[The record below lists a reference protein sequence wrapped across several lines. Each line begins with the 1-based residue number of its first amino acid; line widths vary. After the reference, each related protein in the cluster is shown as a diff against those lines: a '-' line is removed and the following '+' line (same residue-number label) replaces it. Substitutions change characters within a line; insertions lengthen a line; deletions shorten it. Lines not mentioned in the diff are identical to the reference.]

1 MFTSLVPVPIERGKR
16 PVSIPNLE
24 AKPRIAD
31 DTAPFGCGKV
41 GRRRAR
47 FFFSL
52 SSSIIFQ
59 SFENIL
65 LQDVISLVIKFIAR
79 CDNIKKD
86 YVLELEH
93 CVYTIKRN

>member
-31 DTAPFGCGKV
+31 DTAPFGRGKV

-47 FFFSL
+47 FFPC
-52 SSSIIFQ
+52 
-59 SFENIL
+59 IL
-65 LQDVISLVIKFIAR
+65 LRIIPSKTSI
-79 CDNIKKD
+79 
-86 YVLELEH
+86 
-93 CVYTIKRN
+93 